1 MNLYLTQ
8 SKRQDLCCETHI
20 KRKDLITKIIDCYK
34 KRYADSNDYENWLSN
49 DITLLVGVYNQ
60 MMQEGDNEG
69 LSLTQEMEQRMQLN
83 GKNDIK
89 RIKRLLMELPLYFL
103 LSLLGYAH
111 YSNE

>member
-1 MNLYLTQ
+1 
-8 SKRQDLCCETHI
+8 
-20 KRKDLITKIIDCYK
+20 
-34 KRYADSNDYENWLSN
+34 
-49 DITLLVGVYNQ
+49 
-60 MMQEGDNEG
+60 
-69 LSLTQEMEQRMQLN
+69 MEQRMQLN